1 VADWEP
7 EEASETTESTAARE
21 AEEMS
26 AAEEVEVE
34 MLQEILQVAM
44 QLGDRLA
51 LERQRRRWKNQRYR
65 TTPTA

>member
-1 VADWEP
+1 MADWEP

-34 MLQEILQVAM
+34 MLQDLIVAM

-51 LERQRRRWKNQRYR
+51 LERQRRCWKIQRYR
-65 TTPTA
+65 TTPTS